1 MAGLE
6 FLPVAGYDCETT
18 GTDTA
23 RDRVVSA
30 ALVRRSGDGRTSCR
44 TWLID
49 PGVEIPAEAV
59 AIHGITTE
67 QARADG
73 ADPAV
78 ALDEIAQALAEAVLE
93 GLPLVIYN
101 ASFDLRILDAE
112 LARHGLPSLAQRAR
126 RLAKPVLD
134 PLVIDRGVDR
144 YRKGGRTLPDLL
156 RVYGLPAPARLH
168 DAADDVVNT
177 IALLDAIRRR
187 HPQLPTDLR
196 RLHDW
201 QIGKHSQWAI
211 GYNDWLQRQGREPT
225 ADDRWP

>member
-1 MAGLE
+1 MAGME

-23 RDRVVSA
+23 RDRLVSA
-30 ALVRRSGDGRTSCR
+30 ALVRRSADGTTSCR
-44 TWLID
+44 SWLID
-49 PGVEIPAEAV
+49 PGVEIPAEV
-59 AIHGITTE
+59 QAIHGITTE
-67 QARADG
+67 RVRAAG
-73 ADPAV
+73 ADPQI
-78 ALDEIAQALAEAVLE
+78 ALDEIAQALVGALVE

-101 ASFDLRILDAE
+101 ASFDLRILGAE
-112 LARHGLPSLAQRAR
+112 LTRYGLPSLRQRAQRQI
-126 RLAKPVLD
+126 KPVLD

-144 YRKGGRTLPDLL
+144 YRPGGRTLPDLL

-168 DAADDVVNT
+168 DAADDVANT

-187 HPQLPTDLR
+187 HTQLPTDLR

-211 GYNDWLQRQGREPT
+211 GYNNWLKRQGRPPT